1 MDSYVIR
8 RIEAHAHNPYV
19 RLLARSGLNPTRSLA
34 NMIAA
39 RVPWHRDTRPGVWET
54 PRPLSPPLPSLTQ
67 LLPALAPFEFL
78 ATTRVEEYFGQA
90 SRGACIGGGG
100 AASFRIGTHWQVVG
114 DIAGLFRDTA
124 EGEAGHAHG
133 HLDQLRKVGDPIT
146 DKPIGPT
153 DANLE
158 AAIAGETSEYT
169 SLYPQ
174 MAATAR
180 EEGIPELADWFDRL
194 AKAEHNHAD
203 RFRRGLDSL
212 RSVRRS

>member
-1 MDSYVIR
+1 VATLKGSKTHENLKTAFANEAQANR
-8 RIEAHAHNPYV
+8 RYLYFARQADIEGYP
-19 RLLARSGLNPTRSLA
+19 
-34 NMIAA
+34 
-39 RVPWHRDTRPGVWET
+39 
-54 PRPLSPPLPSLTQ
+54 
-67 LLPALAPFEFL
+67 
-78 ATTRVEEYFGQA
+78 
-90 SRGACIGGGG
+90 
-100 AASFRIGTHWQVVG
+100 